1 MDDPEILWSL
11 ILTAWQNYGK
21 RQMKYPLKFLNYL
34 MLLGFLAIVR
44 ICHWLLVIWLL
55 LLWPPAD
62 VQGQQFEF
70 RGKRKQQ
77 TMNFQ
82 LIKNLI
88 VIPVYINDKGPFN
101 FILDTGVSPLLIT
114 DPSILDTLD
123 FSQLRPMKI
132 SGLGQGEMIEAY
144 SSNTIDVSVGA
155 SRMDNVPTAILKSD
169 IFNLSNFLGIH
180 VHGLIGYY
188 FLNSFVVHV
197 DYFSHTMKFYRHEL
211 KRKIKGFA
219 VPMEMILNKPY
230 LHLSVMAP
238 NVGLF
243 NARLLMDSGASFA
256 LSLESLAGQ
265 KFPLPDSN
273 ITANLGMGFGGLISG
288 HIGRVHNLSIGR
300 VTLSDV
306 LTNYPDY
313 ADGAAKVMSTGRNGS
328 IGAELLRRFHITYDY
343 RNSVVYLKPNS
354 ALKNA
359 FDHDMSGMEVYMEE
373 GKSNRFFI
381 ERIEENSPAEKQGI
395 RPGTEL
401 LEINFKSVTS
411 LDLQTIVQL
420 LKAGDGKNV
429 VLKLFQNDEIVYKVL
444 TLKKRI

>member
-1 MDDPEILWSL
+1 M
-11 ILTAWQNYGK
+11 
-21 RQMKYPLKFLNYL
+21 FLG
-34 MLLGFLAIVR
+34 LLAVLR
-44 ICHWLLVIWLL
+44 ICHWLIIAWLT
-55 LLWPPAD
+55 LLWPASK

-70 RGKRKQQ
+70 TGKRKQQ
-77 TMNFQ
+77 TLNFQ

-114 DPSILDTLD
+114 DPSILDSID
-123 FSQLRPMKI
+123 FTKLKPIKI
-132 SGLGQGEMIEAY
+132 SGLGKGEIIEAY
-144 SSNTIDVSVGA
+144 ASNTINVNVGA
-155 SRMDNVPTAILKSD
+155 ARMMHVPTAILRND

-188 FLNSFVVHV
+188 FLNSFIVKI
-197 DYFSHTMKFYRHEL
+197 DYPGHRMKFYLHEV
-211 KRKIKGFA
+211 KPKIKGKA
-219 VPMEMILNKPY
+219 LKMELIQNKPY
-230 LHLSVMAP
+230 LKLPIMAP
-238 NVGLF
+238 NIGLI

-256 LSLESLAGQ
+256 LSLESMDGQ

-288 HIGRVHNLSIGR
+288 HIGRVHSLQLAGVVLEN
-300 VTLSDV
+300 V

-313 ADGAAKVMSTGRNGS
+313 ADGAAKAISTGRNGS
-328 IGAELLRRFHITYDY
+328 IGAELLRRFHMTFDY
-343 RNSVVYLKPNS
+343 RESMIYLRPNS
-354 ALKNA
+354 AWKSR

-381 ERIEENSPAEKQGI
+381 ERIEAGSPAEILGI
-395 RPGTEL
+395 QPGTEL
-401 LEINFKSVTS
+401 LEINFKPANS
-411 LDLQTIVQL
+411 LDLQTIVQI

-429 VLKLFQNDEIVYKVL
+429 LLKLIHNDEIMFKVL